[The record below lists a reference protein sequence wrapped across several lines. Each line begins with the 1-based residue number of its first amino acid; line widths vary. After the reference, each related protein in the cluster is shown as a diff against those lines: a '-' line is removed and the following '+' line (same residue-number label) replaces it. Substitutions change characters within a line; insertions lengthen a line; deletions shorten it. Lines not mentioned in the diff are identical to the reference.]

1 MPRFPRSRIANWL
14 LTGLLA
20 LAGCSRPAT
29 RNEVTGTYV
38 MRTEDGEEKIVVNAS
53 GTYVHSY
60 PSKNRS
66 MVVDTAT
73 WTWEP
78 AGADKTMTFNNF
90 MWRRDGAY
98 GEGTGRGFWPT
109 TPELSFGGRVSIVVN
124 RDLGL
129 KYVKLAHPS
138 AIQLR

>member
-38 MRTEDGEEKIVVNAS
+38 MRTEDAEEKIVVNAN

-60 PSKNRS
+60 PSRTKA
-66 MVVDTAT
+66 MVVDTGT

-78 AGADKTMTFNNF
+78 AGAEKTMTFNDFN
-90 MWRRDGAY
+90 WPRYGAY
-98 GEGTGRGFWPT
+98 GEGTRRGFWPT
-109 TPELSFGGRVSIVVN
+109 TPEHSFGGRVSIVVN

-129 KYVKLAHPS
+129 KYVKLADPS
-138 AIQLR
+138 VTQLR